1 MVSDRH
7 LARQKLIL
15 EWVETDECPE
25 DLKANIRAA
34 WEMVPTFPSM
44 EKAIWD
50 ATRTELKDYDIL
62 SAMKNIDAVRLEMG
76 ESVAQLEEAFI
87 AIHDEHGEHLL
98 QRGKNGVYA
107 PYDSST
113 HYAEVMVNEIINR
126 KRKA

>member
-1 MVSDRH
+1 MVSERH
-7 LARQKLIL
+7 IARQKLIL
-15 EWVETDECPE
+15 EWVETDECPKE
-25 DLKANIRAA
+25 LKDPIRAA
-34 WEMVPTFPSM
+34 WKMVPAFPSM

-50 ATRTELKDYDIL
+50 STRVELKDFDIL
-62 SAMKNIDAVRLEMG
+62 TSMKNIDAVRLEMG
-76 ESVAQLEEAFI
+76 ESVAELETAFI

-107 PYDSST
+107 PYDSSI